1 MTLHEKITELR
12 REKKNSALVT
22 LFFTYISIPT
32 IWLCMT
38 HPVVIQYPILLLPL
52 WFLFGLAQYYIVISG
67 HEAVHKTL
75 CHPIERNEFLGV
87 FGQALV
93 GVNFTAYRQQHID
106 HHKSSSYIEDPDAHI
121 YMGVIRKKKG
131 LQRFLFL
138 TFGTL
143 IEIFVKI
150 RQKGSGGFGSD
161 QRKLSKK
168 IRSGM
173 NRDSKLVIIA
183 QITIML
189 LTQQICLQYIN
200 FYDNQYPTFENNI
213 VQNNW
218 YINMRLFIEG
228 SFGSFYPW
236 FSMILSAIVG
246 YALFW
251 IVPLFGVTVFLN
263 RCRIVIEHGLP
274 LLQEQSSPLIKTT
287 HKENTNEIADEF
299 EEEIAFKSSKPKKK
313 ADRYDITHQNET
325 YINNSKK
332 GIPSTSNMIKNSN
345 KKKGPRIP
353 TIDIL
358 PPKWQQIIFSPFSF
372 NYHCTHH
379 LFMGVPHYNLHKLHQ
394 ILREEEY
401 PNFFFQEK
409 SYIGSLREILD
420 YEQLDPPQKV
430 VSSSK

>member
-1 MTLHEKITELR
+1 MTLHEKIAELR
-12 REKKNSALVT
+12 REKKNSALNI
-22 LFFTYISIPT
+22 LFFTYISIP
-32 IWLCMT
+32 ILWLCMT
-38 HPVVIQYPILLLPL
+38 HSTVIQYPILLFPL
-52 WFLFGLAQYYIVISG
+52 WFLFGVAQYYVVISG

-75 CHPIERNEFLGV
+75 CYPIERNEFWGI

-106 HHKSSSYIEDPDAHI
+106 HHKSSSYTEDPDAHI
-121 YMGVIRKKKG
+121 YMGVIQKKKG
-131 LQRFLFL
+131 LHRFLFL

-161 QRKLSKK
+161 KRKLSEN

-173 NRDSKLVIIA
+173 NRDSKLVVIA
-183 QITIML
+183 QIIIML
-189 LTQQICLQYIN
+189 LTQQICLQYID
-200 FYDNQYPTFENNI
+200 FYNNQYPTFENNI

-218 YINMRLFIEG
+218 YINIRLLVEG
-228 SFGSFYPW
+228 SLGNLYPL
-236 FSMILSAIVG
+236 FSIIFSAILG

-274 LLQEQSSPLIKTT
+274 LLQEKNSSSIDM
-287 HKENTNEIADEF
+287 HKENTNELADDF
-299 EEEIAFKSSKPKKK
+299 DEEIAFKNAKPKKK
-313 ADRYDITHQNET
+313 ADRYDITHQNEI
-325 YINNSKK
+325 YIKDSSKGRPSHNNL
-332 GIPSTSNMIKNSN
+332 TAVSN

-379 LFMGVPHYNLHKLHQ
+379 LFMGVPHYNLHKLHE
-394 ILREEEY
+394 ILREEEH
-401 PNFFFQEK
+401 PGFFFQEK
-409 SYIGSLREILD
+409 SYVESLREILD
-420 YEQLDPPQKV
+420 YEQLDPQPKTV
-430 VSSSK
+430 PSSK